1 MKIQLFYTLGFVIF
15 FSSRAFSE
23 VSVPIDDSAAINF
36 YKNSQLVVSKTTV
49 NPYDLAGSLVLEKE
63 GEDTMYINIL
73 PESIKKNLK
82 PENLTGQ
89 PYRTMMTKSQAAK
102 VGFLGFLG
110 ISTEEK
116 SLLEVSIDHRWK
128 LIGPSFWNND
138 QLKQSVLSIGKIYN
152 AMGYKIKYNQSVEYS
167 NLTTS
172 NFSESSTDVT
182 SSFTYVDAS
191 GKRFVQ
197 SSNYAQKELIAISP
211 FDITPLLAVWEP
223 AALAAVDFKV
233 TNRDIKNLVKDSQ
246 HSFTN
251 QPLSI
256 KQGDLEEIKGLQKI
270 LGEAW
275 ASEPQF
281 DLIQ

>member
-1 MKIQLFYTLGFVIF
+1 MYSNV
-15 FSSRAFSE
+15 AFSE
-23 VSVPIDDSAAINF
+23 ISVPVDDSAAINF
-36 YKNSQLVVSKTTV
+36 FEDSQLVVSKKTV

-89 PYRTMMTKSQAAK
+89 PYRTMMTKTQAAK

-128 LIGPSFWNND
+128 LDGPSFWNND
-138 QLKQSVLSIGKIYN
+138 ELKQRVLSIGKIYN
-152 AMGYKIKYNQSVEYS
+152 DMGYKIKYNKNVKYS
-167 NLTTS
+167 NITTS
-172 NFSESSTDVT
+172 NFSESHSDVT
-182 SSFTYVDAS
+182 SSFTYIDAT

-211 FDITPLLAVWEP
+211 FDITPLLVVWKPSAVS
-223 AALAAVDFKV
+223 ALEFKV
-233 TNRDIKNLVKDSQ
+233 TNREIKNLVKDSQ
-246 HSFTN
+246 GSFTN
-251 QPLSI
+251 HPLTI
-256 KQGDLEEIKGLQKI
+256 KRGDLEEIKGLQKI
-270 LGEAW
+270 LGEEW
-275 ASEPQF
+275 ASQPQF
-281 DLIQ
+281 NLKQ

>member
-1 MKIQLFYTLGFVIF
+1 MKIKLFYTLSLVMMY
-15 FSSRAFSE
+15 SNVAFSE
-23 VSVPIDDSAAINF
+23 ISVPVDDSAAINF
-36 YKNSQLVVSKTTV
+36 FEDSQLVVSKKTV

-89 PYRTMMTKSQAAK
+89 PYRTMMTKTQAAK

-128 LIGPSFWNND
+128 LDGPSFWNND
-138 QLKQSVLSIGKIYN
+138 ELKQRVLSIGKIYN
-152 AMGYKIKYNQSVEYS
+152 DMGYKIKYNKNVKYS

-172 NFSESSTDVT
+172 NFSESHSDVT
-182 SSFTYVDAS
+182 SSFTYIDAT

-211 FDITPLLAVWEP
+211 FDITPLLVVWKPSAVS
-223 AALAAVDFKV
+223 ALEFKV
-233 TNRDIKNLVKDSQ
+233 TNREIKNLVKDSQ
-246 HSFTN
+246 GSFTN
-251 QPLSI
+251 HPLTI
-256 KQGDLEEIKGLQKI
+256 KRGDLEEIKGLQKI
-270 LGEAW
+270 LGEEW
-275 ASEPQF
+275 ASQPQF
-281 DLIQ
+281 NLKQ

>member
-1 MKIQLFYTLGFVIF
+1 MMKLLLSYAFLVLLLFNNQSF
-15 FSSRAFSE
+15 A
-23 VSVPIDDSAAINF
+23 VSVPVDDSAAINF
-36 YKNSQLVVSKTTV
+36 YKNSQLVVSKSTV

-63 GEDTMYINIL
+63 GEETIYINIL

-138 QLKQSVLSIGKIYN
+138 QLKQSVLSIGKIYS
-152 AMGYKIKYNQSVEYS
+152 AMGYRVKYNQNVEYS

-172 NFSESSTDVT
+172 TFSENNDNVT

-197 SSNYAQKELIAISP
+197 SSNYSQKELIAISP
-211 FDITPLLAVWEP
+211 FDITPLLAVWRP
-223 AALAAVDFKV
+223 AEVAAEDFKV
-233 TNRDIKNLVKDSQ
+233 TNGDIDGLVQASQ
-246 HSFTN
+246 GSFSG

-256 KQGDLEEIKGLQKI
+256 KQGDLSEIKGLQKI
-270 LGEAW
+270 LSEEW
-275 ASEPQF
+275 ASQPQF
-281 DLIQ
+281 ELMQ